1 MNEKWEAAASFGAAA
16 FLFCRYSDKALAL
29 LHGIGYNKKI
39 SKGGEGAVKN
49 CRKGFTLAELLIVVA
64 IIAVL
69 VAIAIPVLS
78 NQLEK
83 SRRAV
88 DMHTARSIASVLTMA
103 VNDGTVVMGSQNDC
117 GIWVAIWYDNN
128 RKPAAYGGNKT
139 YFCGANK
146 GVTINGNKVPNN
158 ANWDKWNYDVENL
171 LKQSGIDID
180 SLKIKCKK
188 SNAKE
193 GWDWIVIR
201 VGYDENQTLYTR
213 IYSGLKTNEASSEIA
228 KNPLGKSNIEKEMG
242 IQSLS

>member
-39 SKGGEGAVKN
+39 LKGGEGAVKN

-69 VAIAIPVLS
+69 VAIAIPVFS

-146 GVTINGNKVPNN
+146 GVTINGNKVPDN
-158 ANWDKWNYDVENL
+158 ANWDRWNGDVENL
-171 LKQSGIDID
+171 LKQSRITPD

-213 IYSGLKTNEASSEIA
+213 IYSGLKNKSANSNVSVT
-228 KNPLGKSNIEKEMG
+228 PLGSTRIEKEMG
-242 IQSLS
+242 ITSLS

>member
-39 SKGGEGAVKN
+39 LKGGEGAVKN

-146 GVTINGNKVPNN
+146 GVTINGNKVPDN
-158 ANWDKWNYDVENL
+158 ANWDRWNGDVENL
-171 LKQSGIDID
+171 LKQSRITPD

-213 IYSGLKTNEASSEIA
+213 IYSGLKN
-228 KNPLGKSNIEKEMG
+228 KSANSNVSVTPPW
-242 IQSLS
+242 QYQN

>member
-1 MNEKWEAAASFGAAA
+1 MKRKAAASFGAAA

-39 SKGGEGAVKN
+39 LKGGEGAVKN

-146 GVTINGNKVPNN
+146 GVTINGNKVPDN
-158 ANWDKWNYDVENL
+158 ANWDRWNGDVENL
-171 LKQSGIDID
+171 LKQSRITPD

-213 IYSGLKTNEASSEIA
+213 IYSGLKNKSANSNVSVT
-228 KNPLGKSNIEKEMG
+228 PLGSTRIEKEMG
-242 IQSLS
+242 ITSLS

>member
-1 MNEKWEAAASFGAAA
+1 MKK
-16 FLFCRYSDKALAL
+16 RKA
-29 LHGIGYNKKI
+29 
-39 SKGGEGAVKN
+39 
-49 CRKGFTLAELLIVVA
+49 GFTLAELLIVVA

-69 VAIAIPVLS
+69 VAVAIPVFS

-146 GVTINGNKVPNN
+146 GVTINGNKVPDN
-158 ANWDKWNYDVENL
+158 ANWDRWNGDVENL
-171 LKQSGIDID
+171 LKQSRITPD

-213 IYSGLKTNEASSEIA
+213 IYSGLKNKSANSNVSVT
-228 KNPLGKSNIEKEMG
+228 PLGSTRIEKEMG
-242 IQSLS
+242 ITSLS

>member
-1 MNEKWEAAASFGAAA
+1 MRKIEKQNMRA
-16 FLFCRYSDKALAL
+16 
-29 LHGIGYNKKI
+29 
-39 SKGGEGAVKN
+39 
-49 CRKGFTLAELLIVVA
+49 GFTLVELMIVVA

-146 GVTINGNKVPNN
+146 GVTINGNKVHRQCRRQHQEAGNP
-158 ANWDKWNYDVENL
+158 APFGAPRDLICHD
-171 LKQSGIDID
+171 QSQKYQQPAQKLVARGFAVD
-180 SLKIKCKK
+180 L
-188 SNAKE
+188 E
-193 GWDWIVIR
+193 
-201 VGYDENQTLYTR
+201 
-213 IYSGLKTNEASSEIA
+213 
-228 KNPLGKSNIEKEMG
+228 
-242 IQSLS
+242 

>member
-1 MNEKWEAAASFGAAA
+1 MKRKAAASFGAAA

-103 VNDGTVVMGSQNDC
+103 VNDGPVVMGSQNDC

-146 GVTINGNKVPNN
+146 GVTINGNKVPDN
-158 ANWDKWNYDVENL
+158 ANWDRWNGDVENL
-171 LKQSGIDID
+171 LKQSRITPD

-213 IYSGLKTNEASSEIA
+213 IYSGLKNKSANSNVSVT
-228 KNPLGKSNIEKEMG
+228 PLGSTRIEKEMG
-242 IQSLS
+242 ITSLS

>member
-1 MNEKWEAAASFGAAA
+1 MKREAAASFGAAA

-39 SKGGEGAVKN
+39 LKGGEGAVKN

-146 GVTINGNKVPNN
+146 GVTINGNKVPDN
-158 ANWDKWNYDVENL
+158 ANWDRWNGDVENL
-171 LKQSGIDID
+171 LKQSRITPD

-213 IYSGLKTNEASSEIA
+213 IYSGLKNKSANSNVSVT
-228 KNPLGKSNIEKEMG
+228 PLGSTRIEKEMG
-242 IQSLS
+242 ITSLS

>member
-39 SKGGEGAVKN
+39 LKGGEGAVKN

-146 GVTINGNKVPNN
+146 GVTINGNKVPDN
-158 ANWDKWNYDVENL
+158 ANWDRWNGDVENL
-171 LKQSGIDID
+171 LKQSRITPD

-213 IYSGLKTNEASSEIA
+213 IYSGLKNKSANSNVSVT
-228 KNPLGKSNIEKEMG
+228 PLGSTRIEKEMG
-242 IQSLS
+242 ITSLS

>member
-1 MNEKWEAAASFGAAA
+1 MMGNHKKNEKPCSNEHKWWEK
-16 FLFCRYSDKALAL
+16 R
-29 LHGIGYNKKI
+29 
-39 SKGGEGAVKN
+39 KN
-49 CRKGFTLAELLIVVA
+49 GFTLAELLIVVA

-69 VAIAIPVLS
+69 VAVAIPVFS

-88 DMHTARSIASVLTMA
+88 DMHTARSIASVLTTA
-103 VNDGTVVMGSQNDC
+103 VNDGTVVMSGDQKDC
-117 GIWVAIWYDNN
+117 GIWVVIWYDNSK
-128 RKPAAYGGNKT
+128 KPVAYSGNKT

-188 SNAKE
+188 SSAKE
-193 GWDWIVIR
+193 RWDWIIIR
-201 VGYDENQTLYTR
+201 VGYDNNQFHTL
-213 IYSGLKTNEASSEIA
+213 IYSGLKGKSASSIEHVE
-228 KNPLGKSNIEKEMG
+228 KRLGTTNIEKEMG
-242 IQSLS
+242 ITTLS

>member
-16 FLFCRYSDKALAL
+16 FLFCRDSDKALAL

-146 GVTINGNKVPNN
+146 GVTINGNKVPDN
-158 ANWDKWNYDVENL
+158 ANWDRWNGDVENL
-171 LKQSGIDID
+171 LKQSRITPD

-213 IYSGLKTNEASSEIA
+213 IYSGLKNKSANSNVSVT
-228 KNPLGKSNIEKEMG
+228 PLGSTRIEKEMG
-242 IQSLS
+242 ITSLS

>member
-1 MNEKWEAAASFGAAA
+1 MKWEAAASFGAAA

-39 SKGGEGAVKN
+39 LKGGEGAVKN

-146 GVTINGNKVPNN
+146 GVTINGNKVPDN
-158 ANWDKWNYDVENL
+158 ANWDRWNGDVENL
-171 LKQSGIDID
+171 LKQSRITPD

-213 IYSGLKTNEASSEIA
+213 IYSGLKNKSANSNVSVT
-228 KNPLGKSNIEKEMG
+228 PLGSTRIEKEMG
-242 IQSLS
+242 ITSLS

>member
-1 MNEKWEAAASFGAAA
+1 MNEKQEAAASFGAAA

-39 SKGGEGAVKN
+39 LKGGEGAVKN

-146 GVTINGNKVPNN
+146 GVTINGNKVPDN
-158 ANWDKWNYDVENL
+158 ANWDRWNGDVENL
-171 LKQSGIDID
+171 LKQSRITPD

-213 IYSGLKTNEASSEIA
+213 IYSGLKNKSANSNVSVT
-228 KNPLGKSNIEKEMG
+228 PLGSTRIEKEMG
-242 IQSLS
+242 ITSLS

>member
-1 MNEKWEAAASFGAAA
+1 MKSGKPPHRLVRRLSCFADILTKPLLSCMG
-16 FLFCRYSDKALAL
+16 SD
-29 LHGIGYNKKI
+29 IIKKI
-39 SKGGEGAVKN
+39 LKGGEGAVKN

-146 GVTINGNKVPNN
+146 GVTINGNKVPDN
-158 ANWDKWNYDVENL
+158 ANWDRWNGDVENL
-171 LKQSGIDID
+171 LKQSRITPD

-213 IYSGLKTNEASSEIA
+213 IYSGLKNKSANSNVSVT
-228 KNPLGKSNIEKEMG
+228 PLGSTRIEKEMG
-242 IQSLS
+242 ITSLS

>member
-39 SKGGEGAVKN
+39 SKGGEGAVKI

-146 GVTINGNKVPNN
+146 GVTINGNKVPDN
-158 ANWDKWNYDVENL
+158 ANWDRWNGDVENL
-171 LKQSGIDID
+171 LKQSRITPD

-213 IYSGLKTNEASSEIA
+213 IYSGLKNKSANSNVSVT
-228 KNPLGKSNIEKEMG
+228 PLGSTRIEKEMG
-242 IQSLS
+242 ITSLS

>member
-1 MNEKWEAAASFGAAA
+1 MKWEAAASFGAAA

-39 SKGGEGAVKN
+39 LKGGEDAVKN

-146 GVTINGNKVPNN
+146 GVTINGNKVPDN
-158 ANWDKWNYDVENL
+158 ANWDRWNGDVENL
-171 LKQSGIDID
+171 LKQSRITPD

-213 IYSGLKTNEASSEIA
+213 IYSGLKNKSANSNVSVT
-228 KNPLGKSNIEKEMG
+228 PLGSTRIEKEMG
-242 IQSLS
+242 ITSLS

>member
-1 MNEKWEAAASFGAAA
+1 M
-16 FLFCRYSDKALAL
+16 
-29 LHGIGYNKKI
+29 
-39 SKGGEGAVKN
+39 KN

-69 VAIAIPVLS
+69 VAIAIPVFS

-117 GIWVAIWYDNN
+117 GIWVAFWYDEDRRPGDYPERIWKNN
-128 RKPAAYGGNKT
+128 T

-146 GVTINGNKVPNN
+146 GVTINGEPNN
-158 ANWDKWNYDVENL
+158 ASWDTRNYNVEKL
-171 LKQSGIDID
+171 LKQSGIDTD

-188 SNAKE
+188 SSKSKGV

-201 VGYDENQTLYTR
+201 VGYDENQQFYTR
-213 IYSGLKTNEASSEIA
+213 IYSGLNKESPNSNVS
-228 KNPLGKSNIEKEMG
+228 KNPLGSTNIEKEMG
-242 IQSLS
+242 ITSLS